1 MFSVPLSV
9 LADIVRTARR
19 NQMQTRENL
28 SRSHLV
34 GSKGS
39 KPEKSDEQ
47 PNMWQRMVVQKMGRY
62 LSINTV
68 QKRVRLNRYLTKGV
82 STISQF
88 IWLTKH
94 RLQNK
99 WSTLWRETRGRM
111 RTKYYFPLGR
121 CRSPNTHQRET
132 PGEQSHWRFTWGMT
146 RHMHAHF
153 LNTNDI
159 QSQTT
164 KWVKSGD

>member
-1 MFSVPLSV
+1 
-9 LADIVRTARR
+9 
-19 NQMQTRENL
+19 MQTRENCHCPL
-28 SRSHLV
+28 F

-47 PNMWQRMVVQKMGRY
+47 PNTWQRMVVQKMGRY

-88 IWLTKH
+88 IWLTQH

-99 WSTLWRETRGRM
+99 
-111 RTKYYFPLGR
+111 
-121 CRSPNTHQRET
+121 
-132 PGEQSHWRFTWGMT
+132 
-146 RHMHAHF
+146 
-153 LNTNDI
+153 
-159 QSQTT
+159 
-164 KWVKSGD
+164 